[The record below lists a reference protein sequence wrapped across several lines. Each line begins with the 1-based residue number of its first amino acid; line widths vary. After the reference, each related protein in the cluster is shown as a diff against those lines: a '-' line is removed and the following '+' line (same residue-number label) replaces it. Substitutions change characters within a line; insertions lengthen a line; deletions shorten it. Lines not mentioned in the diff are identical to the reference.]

1 MNFASVREP
10 GRTLL
15 SASMC
20 GGNTPRDLSKP
31 TLQGAGAKGYHVVSG
46 ATLTHKKTLVSL
58 LYFSGLVSENFPIET
73 IKSLTAKHSA
83 TSPLQAPFQRAT
95 CIVHRL
101 QFAHQDPSSNCKLQ
115 ALHYGGKLCR
125 TEYPTSQKTRNFY
138 LSSFIQ

>member
-20 GGNTPRDLSKP
+20 GGNTPCDLSKP
-31 TLQGAGAKGYHVVSG
+31 TVQGAGAKGYHVVSG
-46 ATLTHKKTLVSL
+46 DTLTHKKTLVSL

-83 TSPLQAPFQRAT
+83 ASPLQAPFQGAT
-95 CIVHRL
+95 CIVYRL
-101 QFAHQDPSSNCKLQ
+101 QFAHQDPSSDCKLQ
-115 ALHYGGKLCR
+115 ALHNGGKLCR

-138 LSSFIQ
+138 LSSFVQ